1 MRAQVAGNVGVVD
14 GAVLEGSGG
23 QAPTRVRTY
32 SVATSKLF
40 EDANVVV
47 RIAHGQDVEEVL
59 GRRAQQRV
67 SADVDVFQSHRQ
79 PRAGL
84 LCNFQKG
91 VEIGSYE
98 INRLQ
103 AVLGELFEVA
113 RIVAQRQDP
122 GVYRRVKRFDSPAE
136 HFGKARE
143 LLNAANGNAGVAQ
156 QALGAAGRKQLE
168 AKCFK
173 PTSKVNNASLVVDRQ
188 DRAHPEFLSGCY
200 HASPAAFDP
209 EAAFGKCAH
218 RQGQQAV
225 LWLANG
231 GRAVRPSSSSLR
243 TPERHTVAAGSGR
256 RPGRR

>member
-1 MRAQVAGNVGVVD
+1 MQLEGGGNTRRTGSRRRLGIERRQLMRIFTRAHIGDSRERQRVLGGKDLVVRAQVAGDVGVVD

-32 SVATSKLF
+32 SVATPKLF
-40 EDANVVV
+40 EDTDVVV

-84 LCNFQKG
+84 LCNFQKR

-103 AVLGELFEVA
+103 AVLGQLFEVA

-136 HFGKARE
+136 HFGKASE
-143 LLNAANGNAGVAQ
+143 LLNAANRNA
-156 QALGAAGRKQLE
+156 R
-168 AKCFK
+168 
-173 PTSKVNNASLVVDRQ
+173 R
-188 DRAHPEFLSGCY
+188 RA
-200 HASPAAFDP
+200 ASPRCRRSKTARSQVLQ
-209 EAAFGKCAH
+209 AH
-218 RQGQQAV
+218 EQSQQRQ
-225 LWLANG
+225 
-231 GRAVRPSSSSLR
+231 SC
-243 TPERHTVAAGSGR
+243 R
-256 RPGRR
+256 RPTGSRAFRILKRMLSREPGGLRS